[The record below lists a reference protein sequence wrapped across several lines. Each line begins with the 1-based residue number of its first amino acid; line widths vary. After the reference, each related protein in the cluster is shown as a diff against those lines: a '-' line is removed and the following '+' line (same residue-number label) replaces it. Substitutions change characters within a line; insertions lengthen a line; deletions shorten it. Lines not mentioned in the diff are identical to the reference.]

1 MRQETNRSDGHFCLE
16 RRSGSAPALLSALA
30 ATLALSLASVV
41 VAPARA
47 QVSGV
52 DPEAGRMLKRMTDY
66 LGGIKQFGLDTT
78 STVEVVLTSG
88 QKLQFTSAARTSVQ
102 RPNELRSDRVGDVIS
117 QSFYYDGRTLTLFN
131 PGDNYYAS
139 VPAPG
144 TLDAMIDFAR
154 DSLDVVAPAGDLI
167 AEDAY
172 ERLMAA
178 ATSGFVVGKSM
189 IGGARCD
196 HLAFRG
202 PGADWQVWIEDG
214 DRPLPRKYVI
224 TTLDVAGEP
233 QFEVI
238 MSNWTTTP
246 EAGPKQFEFVAP
258 AGARKIEFLPT
269 GNAGENP

>member
-1 MRQETNRSDGHFCLE
+1 M
-16 RRSGSAPALLSALA
+16 
-30 ATLALSLASVV
+30 TLALSLASLLA
-41 VAPARA
+41 APAQA
-47 QVSGV
+47 QVAGV
-52 DPEAGRMLKRMTDY
+52 DPEAARILKRMTDHVAG
-66 LGGIKQFGLDTT
+66 LKQFGLDAAN
-78 STVEVVLTSG
+78 TVEVVLTSG
-88 QKLQFTSAARTSVQ
+88 QKLQFTSAARTIVQ
-102 RPNELRSDRVGDVIS
+102 RPNKLRADRVGDIIS

-131 PGDNYYAS
+131 AGNKYYAS

-144 TLDAMIDFAR
+144 KLGAMIDFAR
-154 DSLDVVAPAGDLI
+154 DSLDVLAPAGDLI

-178 ATSGFVVGKSM
+178 ATSGFVVGKSV

-202 PGADWQVWIEDG
+202 PDVDWQIWIEDG

-246 EAGPKQFEFVAP
+246 DASAKQFEFVPP
-258 AGARKIEFLPT
+258 AGATKIEFLPA
-269 GNAGENP
+269 GNAGAQP

>member
-1 MRQETNRSDGHFCLE
+1 VFR
-16 RRSGSAPALLSALA
+16 A
-30 ATLALSLASVV
+30 ATARCDAQRDDYMIKRESNMRIWTNLALTLL
-41 VAPARA
+41 VALPAHA
-47 QVSGV
+47 QSPGV
-52 DPEAGRMLKRMTDY
+52 EPEAARILKRMTAY
-66 LGGIKQFGLDTT
+66 MVSLKQFGLDTA

-88 QKLQFTSAARTSVQ
+88 QKIQFTSAARTTVQ
-102 RPNELRSDRVGDVIS
+102 RPDKLRADRVGDIVS

-131 PGDNYYAS
+131 PDDHYYAT

-167 AEDAY
+167 TEDAY

-178 ATSGFVVGKSM
+178 ATSGLVVGKSA
-189 IGGARCD
+189 IDGVRCD

-202 PGADWQVWIEDG
+202 QGVDWQIWIEEG

-224 TTLDVAGEP
+224 TSVDVPGSP

-238 MSNWTTTP
+238 MSHWTTNP
-246 EAGPKQFEFVAP
+246 DVSARQFEFVP
-258 AGARKIEFLPT
+258 PPGARKIDFLPL
-269 GNAGENP
+269 GNAGVQP